1 MKILALDLGKYK
13 TVACE
18 YEAESGQHRFHTILT
33 TAAALQRLVLQV
45 QPDQVVLEICNIA
58 GWICDLLQGLE
69 LTVKVANTSD
79 DAWRWRKVRRK
90 NDRCDALK
98 LARLAALNQL
108 REVYMPQQTIRQ
120 WRALIA
126 FRQQLVRRRTKVK
139 NHIRDLLVSEG
150 QLLPRGARCW
160 TQLGRAHLE
169 ALAQPLAA
177 VSGTELWR
185 GQLDTE
191 LHQLQGLQEAIDKV
205 EEKLQALAN
214 EDARVALLRTV
225 PGVGPRLAEAIVAL
239 VDRPERF
246 HDARQVSAYIG
257 LAPKELD
264 SGETRRRGPI
274 TKQGSRLVRSLLV
287 EVAWAGLR
295 YNSWAR
301 ATFERISGGKKSRR
315 KIAIV
320 AVGRRLLVRCW
331 AMLRDGSRWQVPTL
345 ANSA

>member
-18 YEAESGQHRFHTILT
+18 YEAETGRHRFHTILT
-33 TAAALQRLVLQV
+33 NRAALEQLVWQV
-45 QPDQVVLEICNIA
+45 QPDQVVLEICNLA
-58 GWICDLLQGLE
+58 GWICDLLRGLGV
-69 LTVKVANTSD
+69 TVRVANTSD

-98 LARLAALNQL
+98 LAQLAAVNQL
-108 REVYMPQQTIRQ
+108 REVYIPQLPIRA

-126 FRQQLVRRRTKVK
+126 FRQQLVRRRSKIK

-150 QLLPRGARCW
+150 QLLPRGAKCW
-160 TQLGRAHLE
+160 TELGRAHLE
-169 ALAQPLAA
+169 ALAQPLLTAA
-177 VSGTELWR
+177 PQELWR
-185 GQLDTE
+185 GQLEIE
-191 LHQLQGLQEAIDKV
+191 LRQLQGLQEELEKV
-205 EEKLQALAN
+205 EEKLHALASA
-214 EDARVALLRTV
+214 DPRVALLRTV

-246 HDARQVSAYIG
+246 HEAAQVSAYLG
-257 LAPKELD
+257 MVPKELD
-264 SGETRRRGPI
+264 SGETRRRGRI
-274 TKQGSRLVRSLLV
+274 TKQGNRVVRSLLV
-287 EVAWAGLR
+287 EVAWAALR

-301 ATFERISGGKKSRR
+301 ATYERISGGKKSRR

-331 AMLRDGSRWQVPTL
+331 AMLRDGTRWQAPTL
-345 ANSA
+345 SNSA